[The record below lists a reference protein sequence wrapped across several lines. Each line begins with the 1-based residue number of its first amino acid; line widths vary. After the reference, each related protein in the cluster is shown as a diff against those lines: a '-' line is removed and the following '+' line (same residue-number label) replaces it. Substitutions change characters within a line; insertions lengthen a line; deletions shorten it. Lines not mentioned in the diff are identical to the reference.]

1 MVAVHLTLA
10 DEPLQKPDEEGGNI
24 LSIRP
29 RHCYEDDPNH
39 ATCFCAVLGKSKKG
53 KPGGP
58 YADVHQ
64 VTDGQFTVNESD
76 N

>member
-10 DEPLQKPDEEGGNI
+10 DEPLQNRMKKAETSYQSDLAIVMRMIPTTQ
-24 LSIRP
+24 
-29 RHCYEDDPNH
+29 HV
-39 ATCFCAVLGKSKKG
+39 FCAVLGKTKG

-64 VTDGQFTVNESD
+64 ITDGQFTVNESD